1 MAADRAM
8 LERPAIDHNL
18 AGLVWRSLEC
28 GRQRHLITGPGDV
41 EVRYILNAKCDPNE
55 HVRTLQSHPVDGI
68 VHDLG
73 EEVGLVGRMRRV
85 SPSRAQWVG

>member
-1 MAADRAM
+1 MAAHRAM

-18 AGLVWRSLEC
+18 AGLVRRSLEC

-41 EVRYILNAKCDPNE
+41 EVRYILNAKGDPDE

-68 VHDLG
+68 VHDLS
-73 EEVGLVGRMRRV
+73 EEIGLVRRMRRL
-85 SPSRAQWVG
+85 SASRAQCVG

>member
-1 MAADRAM
+1 M
-8 LERPAIDHNL
+8 
-18 AGLVWRSLEC
+18 
-28 GRQRHLITGPGDV
+28 
-41 EVRYILNAKCDPNE
+41 RYILNAKCDPNE